1 MCRRERLQAGGDRR
15 AEDLPNLLGQR
26 TPLLAGHDAL
36 VGEGELAGRTE
47 DRRLA
52 DRLDQLARRVERA
65 VRIRREDDQLSIADD
80 FLVAAALH
88 AQLDRPLAAALG
100 IARADVDVVAE
111 RTEALRQRAAEGAGA
126 ADDRDLHTGAPSTA
140 SASRRRASA
149 SRISV
154 RVTIVGIPASSSA
167 SASSTTSASI
177 RPL

>member
-1 MCRRERLQAGGDRR
+1 M
-15 AEDLPNLLGQR
+15 LGQR
-26 TPLLAGHDAL
+26 TLLVAGHDTL
-36 VGEGELAGRTE
+36 VGERELAGDTE
-47 DRRLA
+47 DRRLS
-52 DRLDQLARRVERA
+52 DRLGQLARRVERA
-65 VRIRREDDQLSIADD
+65 VRLRREDDELSAAHDL
-80 FLVAAALH
+80 LVAAALH

-111 RTEALRQRAAEGAGA
+111 RAEAPRQRAAESAGA
-126 ADDRDLHTGAPSTA
+126 ADDRHPHTGAPSTA